1 MQLLFFLQYEKPRS
15 SFDVSYPS
23 DQNLTIMLLLFF
35 YNMRNH
41 GFPMTLVILLTK
53 TLKLCNSSCF
63 HRMRNHGLRWLSFRP
78 NTCSIPS
85 GFFSVFNFLKIHC
98 ISSCERIILY
108 VFLTSYA
115 FFLCSNTGI
124 LQ

>member
-1 MQLLFFLQYEKPRS
+1 MLLCIYCMRNHGLPLTLVILPTKTLQLCNSFFFLQYEKPRS

-23 DQNLTIMLLLFF
+23 DQNFTIMLLFF

-63 HRMRNHGLRWLSFRP
+63 HRMRNHGLPLTLVVLPTKYMFDSFWVLF
-78 NTCSIPS
+78 C
-85 GFFSVFNFLKIHC
+85 L
-98 ISSCERIILY
+98 
-108 VFLTSYA
+108 
-115 FFLCSNTGI
+115 
-124 LQ
+124 